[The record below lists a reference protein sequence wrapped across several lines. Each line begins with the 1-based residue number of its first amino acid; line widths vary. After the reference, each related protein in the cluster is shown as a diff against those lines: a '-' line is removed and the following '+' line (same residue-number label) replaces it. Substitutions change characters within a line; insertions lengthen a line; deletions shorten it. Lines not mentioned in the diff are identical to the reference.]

1 MNRDAYAHVARIG
14 KAISSGNRLEL
25 LELLA
30 QAEQSVDNLS
40 RLSGMGVTTV
50 SAHLQV
56 LKGAG
61 LVRTRRDGTRIHY
74 RLAGPEVAGLFV
86 AMKNMAARV
95 LPGLSTIDGEKDSGS
110 GRDDSVPLIRTI
122 EEIREAY
129 MLDVRPAHEY
139 QAGHYPGAASIPLDE
154 LASRIGEVPRDRRV
168 IVYCRGEFC
177 RLARDAARLMRGQ
190 GIDAY
195 AMDEGVL
202 EWRASGDVDLTA
214 TA

>member
-30 QAEQSVDNLS
+30 QAEQSVDSLS

>member
-30 QAEQSVDNLS
+30 QAEQPVDSLA

-86 AMKNMAARV
+86 AMKNTATRV
-95 LPGLSTIDGEKDSGS
+95 LPGLSAIDGEKDSVN
-110 GRDDSVPLIRTI
+110 GRDDSAPLIRTI

-177 RLARDAARLMRGQ
+177 LLARDAARLMRGQ

>member
-14 KAISSGNRLEL
+14 KAIGSGNRLEL

-30 QAEQSVDNLS
+30 QAEQSVDGLS

-95 LPGLSTIDGEKDSGS
+95 LPGPSTIDGDFGS
-110 GRDDSVPLIRTI
+110 GRDDSVPPIRTI
-122 EEIREAY
+122 EEIRGAY

-154 LASRIGEVPRDRRV
+154 LASRIGELPRDRRV

-177 RLARDAARLMRGQ
+177 LLARDAARLMRGQ

-195 AMDEGVL
+195 AMNEGVL

>member
-30 QAEQSVDNLS
+30 QAEQSVDSLS

-95 LPGLSTIDGEKDSGS
+95 LPGLSAIDGEKDSGS

-139 QAGHYPGAASIPLDE
+139 QAGHYPGAASIPLDG

-177 RLARDAARLMRGQ
+177 LLARDAARLMRGQ

>member
-30 QAEQSVDNLS
+30 QAEQSVDGLS

-86 AMKNMAARV
+86 AMKYMAARV
-95 LPGLSTIDGEKDSGS
+95 LPGPSTIDGDFGS
-110 GRDDSVPLIRTI
+110 VRDDSVPPIRTI
-122 EEIREAY
+122 EEIRGAY

-154 LASRIGEVPRDRRV
+154 LASRIGELPRDRRV

-177 RLARDAARLMRGQ
+177 LLARDAARLMRGQ

-195 AMDEGVL
+195 AMNEGVL